1 MLELALQ
8 GFEPTKIVECVTLT
22 GGARQTNETDHSAVI
37 PCKSD
42 AAVLRGGVLTAP
54 LPPLSFNMIRVRV

>member
-1 MLELALQ
+1 M
-8 GFEPTKIVECVTLT
+8 ECVTLT

-37 PCKSD
+37 PCESD

>member
-37 PCKSD
+37 PCESD
-42 AAVLRGGVLTAP
+42 VATLRGGVLTAP